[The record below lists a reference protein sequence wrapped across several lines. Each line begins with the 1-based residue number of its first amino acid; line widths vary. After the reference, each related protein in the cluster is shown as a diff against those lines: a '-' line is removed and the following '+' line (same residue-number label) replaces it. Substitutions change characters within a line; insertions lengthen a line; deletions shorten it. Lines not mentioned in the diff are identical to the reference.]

1 MRLSDYG
8 LRAELFENN
17 QIISVRLTKE
27 FYKQIEEYKPVRDIG
42 VIYHGIFITWLKPF
56 GWYGDRH
63 LLSSIPGS
71 VLIEPGDYDE
81 FISHV
86 FKHIRNTIP
95 SYRS

>member
-17 QIISVRLTKE
+17 QIVSIRLTKE

-42 VIYHGIFITWLKPF
+42 VVYHSSFITWLEPF
-56 GWYGDRH
+56 GWHNEKH
-63 LLSSIPGS
+63 LLSSIPGL
-71 VLIEPGDYDE
+71 VLIDPGDYDE

-86 FKHIRNTIP
+86 FQRIRNVNP
-95 SYRS
+95 SY